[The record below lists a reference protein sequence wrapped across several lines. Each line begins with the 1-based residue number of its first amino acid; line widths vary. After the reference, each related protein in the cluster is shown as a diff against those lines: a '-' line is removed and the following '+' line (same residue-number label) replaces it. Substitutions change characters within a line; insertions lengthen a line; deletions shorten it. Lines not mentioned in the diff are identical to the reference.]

1 MAFQKEIQKLVIHL
15 LLVKRKLCK
24 VLVPGAT
31 AVLRDGP
38 NVDRGDSAQKTG
50 PEFGWEPA
58 KRMSSEMH

>member
-1 MAFQKEIQKLVIHL
+1 MAFQKEIQKLFIHL
-15 LLVKRKLCK
+15 HLVKRKL
-24 VLVPGAT
+24 LVPGAT